1 MGVKRKITTGGF
13 CILLIAAG
21 IAMFSSCMKKESF
34 SDIPQIAF
42 AGYTNLF
49 DSTKIA
55 KKGILTISFQDGD
68 GDIGLNSWDTYPP
81 YDSTSIYFY
90 NYYIDL
96 YEKKNGVF
104 VKDTTLATSLNARI
118 PNLTPDDPN
127 KAIKGLIVDT
137 LPLNPHPVYD
147 TIQFSM
153 FIYDRALHKSNVVFT
168 PEIVVRRP

>member
-1 MGVKRKITTGGF
+1 MRAKGIFGTAIF
-13 CILLIAAG
+13 CSLLAATC
-21 IAMFSSCMKKESF
+21 IVMLTSCMKKESY

-49 DSTKIA
+49 DTTRIA
-55 KKGILTISFQDGD
+55 KIGVLTITFQDGD
-68 GDIGLNSWDTYPP
+68 GDIGLNAADIYPP
-81 YDSTSIYFY
+81 YDSASIYYY

-104 VKDTTLATSLNARI
+104 VKDTTLNPPLYTRI

-127 KAIKGLIVDT
+127 KAIKGFIVDT
-137 LPLNPHPVYD
+137 IPLNPKPVYD

-153 FIYDRALHKSNVVFT
+153 FIYDRALHKSNTVTT

>member
-1 MGVKRKITTGGF
+1 MVAKGKFSTAGF
-13 CILLIAAG
+13 YSLLIAFC
-21 IAMFSSCMKKESF
+21 IITFSSCMKRESY

-42 AGYTNLF
+42 AGYANMF
-49 DSTKIA
+49 DTTRIA

-68 GDIGLNSWDTYPP
+68 GDIGLHTWDLYPP
-81 YDSTSIYFY
+81 FDSTSIYFY

-104 VKDTTLATSLNARI
+104 VKDTTLFTSLNARI
-118 PNLTPDDPN
+118 PYLTPDDPN

-137 LPLNPHPVYD
+137 IPLNPNPVYD